1 MRRIALPTIAAMAL
15 MVVTPLAVSAEPM
28 VLTATQMD
36 SVNAAARSPVVNV
49 NVVVQT
55 IQTTQIANAFALS
68 FATCGICKGG
78 VPSASAL
85 ASAINANTS
94 GQLVGR

>member
-1 MRRIALPTIAAMAL
+1 MRRIALPAIAAITL
-15 MVVTPLAVSAEPM
+15 MVVAPLAVSAEPM

-36 SVNAAARSPVVNV
+36 SVNAAALSPVVNI
-49 NVVVQT
+49 NVVVQNN
-55 IQTTQIANAFALS
+55 QTTQIANAIALS

-78 VPSASAL
+78 LPSASSL